1 MQATKNR
8 KHGKSHKTAPTRSN
22 EPPAAPPRQ
31 LHITCE
37 KQTRL
42 VGLRHQSLPHPILR
56 RERHYRFKKKPN
68 TSIQQTAFTTTHDS
82 AHDFLRN
89 VWSTD
94 HVYMRAAPGN
104 QT

>member
-56 RERHYRFKKKPN
+56 RERHYRFKKNRTHLFNKQPL
-68 TSIQQTAFTTTHDS
+68 QPHTTPLMIS
-82 AHDFLRN
+82 
-89 VWSTD
+89 
-94 HVYMRAAPGN
+94 
-104 QT
+104 